1 MWQQS
6 LGVTCSLTGRTELAF
21 EIKKKKVLFLEEEI
35 KPTHTITFHPGKTV
49 CLTHFCLH
57 VQKCSFLQF

>member
-6 LGVTCSLTGRTELAF
+6 LGVTYSLTGRTELAF
-21 EIKKKKVLFLEEEI
+21 EITKKSAFLEDEI